1 MLGFG
6 TPPSKMADDRPPY
19 AVTRRREKG
28 LSATGHWQAAA
39 TAPQRG
45 GGTAVRLMPSGL
57 EIANRAPCI
66 LGGVIACMPS
76 GRTGQAACHAT
87 GLHGRATWEG
97 IKGESG
103 SSMRRKENSAGGNPR
118 MPQPGFLAWL
128 PRTAAASDL
137 PTILAAAANAGQ

>member
-6 TPPSKMADDRPPY
+6 KPPSKMADDRPPY

-39 TAPQRG
+39 PPKG

-66 LGGVIACMPS
+66 
-76 GRTGQAACHAT
+76 
-87 GLHGRATWEG
+87 
-97 IKGESG
+97 
-103 SSMRRKENSAGGNPR
+103 
-118 MPQPGFLAWL
+118 PGA
-128 PRTAAASDL
+128 
-137 PTILAAAANAGQ
+137 